1 MPLGTFLFLLKILE
15 EIKMSKVDLEIL
27 EEHEEALTEDLK
39 KLALQLTNTVET
51 IKLVKADLKKRK
63 QLTIIK
69 STK

>member
-1 MPLGTFLFLLKILE
+1 
-15 EIKMSKVDLEIL
+15 MSKVDLEIL

-39 KLALQLTNTVET
+39 KLAVQLTNTVET

-69 STK
+69 GTK